1 MNKNSVSPP
10 RRGGKIRI
18 VTNVVYGGR
27 AGARSPDRSSVSLN
41 YVVLSHFEV
50 AISNYHQR
58 TRHRSI
64 YLAEHIYFAGI
75 SLLTARYLERIMLP
89 KGISLAAA
97 PHPWRKPG

>member
-1 MNKNSVSPP
+1 MNKNARAVSPP
-10 RRGGKIRI
+10 RVGGKIRI
-18 VTNVVYGGR
+18 VTNVVCS
-27 AGARSPDRSSVSLN
+27 ARSPDRSSVSLN

-58 TRHRSI
+58 TRRRSI
-64 YLAEHIYFAGI
+64 YLCEHIYFAGT
-75 SLLTARYLERIMLP
+75 SLLAALFGERIMLP